1 MQVTTLLSTQD
12 PDAVSADAGHAAL
25 GKIRLTVVGVL
36 LIVNS
41 FVVQW
46 SFAASEGVAA
56 ASAMV
61 GAAILGWPIVRNS
74 LADLRRGSF
83 GINELVS
90 LAVVASFAT
99 GDYRTAGIVAFFMLV
114 GEIIETRTAAGA
126 RAAIESLVRLTPAKA
141 RRLLDGAEEE
151 VPASALAV
159 GDVIRVRPG
168 DNIAADGVI
177 LSGSGA
183 INEASITGESLPVE
197 KGAGDEVFAGAV
209 NTTGMLEVR
218 VTRAG
223 ADTTLGRVRDLILAA
238 E

>member
-12 PDAVSADAGHAAL
+12 PDAVSADPGHAAL

-61 GAAILGWPIVRNS
+61 AAAILGWPIVRNS

-159 GDVIRVRPG
+159 GDIIRVRPG

-177 LSGSGA
+177 LAGSGA

-197 KGAGDEVFAGAV
+197 KGSGDEVFAGAV
-209 NTTGMLEVR
+209 NTTGVLEVR